1 MGPVVRIAFLL
12 LGLSGFLFPRKT
24 VFEILKKIAYFV
36 KRELQAFERE
46 DLEDL
51 LEFIASAKW

>member
-1 MGPVVRIAFLL
+1 MGPVTRIAFLF
-12 LGLSGFLFPRKT
+12 LGLHGFLFPRKT
-24 VFEILKKIAYFV
+24 AFEILKKIAYFAA
-36 KRELQAFERE
+36 KELQALEQE